1 MCRTCSRDRRETV
14 TLLERSLDV
23 TASPV
28 RIEPRGRFFRLSVER
43 VLSAELEQVFAF
55 FAEPR
60 NLERITPP
68 WLRFRIVGEPPTM
81 AAGTQIHYRLRLH
94 GIPVGWHT
102 EITDW
107 SPPHRFVD
115 VQRRG
120 PFALWEH
127 QHTFETTNRGTLM
140 RDTVDYSMALPRVSN
155 RLVVASD
162 LRAIFEYRHAAIA
175 AAFGATEPRSEP
187 EAA

>member
-1 MCRTCSRDRRETV
+1 
-14 TLLERSLDV
+14 
-23 TASPV
+23 
-28 RIEPRGRFFRLSVER
+28 
-43 VLSAELEQVFAF
+43 
-55 FAEPR
+55 
-60 NLERITPP
+60 
-68 WLRFRIVGEPPTM
+68 M

-127 QHTFETTNRGTLM
+127 EHTFEATNGGTLM

-155 RLVVASD
+155 RLVVARD
-162 LRAIFEYRHAAIA
+162 LRAIFEYRHAVIA
-175 AAFGATEPRSEP
+175 AAVRATEPQSEP

>member
-1 MCRTCSRDRRETV
+1 M
-14 TLLERSLDV
+14 

-28 RIEPRGRFFRLSVER
+28 QIEARGRFFRLSVER
-43 VLSAELEQVFAF
+43 ALPADPERVFAF

-68 WLRFRIVGEPPTM
+68 WLRFRIVGDPPSM
-81 AAGTQIHYRLRLH
+81 EAGAQIHYRLRLH
-94 GIPVGWHT
+94 GIPLGWHT

-127 QHTFETTNRGTLM
+127 QHTFEATNGGTLM

-155 RLVVASD
+155 RLVVARD
-162 LRAIFEYRHAAIA
+162 LRAIFEYRHAVMPA
-175 AAFGATEPRSEP
+175 AVGATEVQSEP